1 MKPTPLTTC
10 MAALGMRG
18 LAVRRLMKE
27 SVMKFRQELSD
38 SVELQEKLKSN
49 ASMEGFIALA
59 KENGHEFTAEECES
73 AFEELQDSD
82 EGLTEFEL
90 DTVSGGWFSWCPWCG

>member
-1 MKPTPLTTC
+1 
-10 MAALGMRG
+10 MAALGLRRF
-18 LAVRRLMKE
+18 AADRLMKE

-38 SVELQEKLKSN
+38 SVELQEKLKSS
-49 ASMEGFIALA
+49 ASTEGFIALA

-73 AFEELQDSD
+73 TFEELQDSD

-90 DTVSGGWFSWCPWCG
+90 DTVAGGWATWCPWCN